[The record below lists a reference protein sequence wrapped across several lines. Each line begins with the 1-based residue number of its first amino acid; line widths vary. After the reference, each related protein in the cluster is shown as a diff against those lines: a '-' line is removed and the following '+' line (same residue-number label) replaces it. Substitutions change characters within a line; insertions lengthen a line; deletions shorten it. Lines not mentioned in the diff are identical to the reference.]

1 MIFKSI
7 QNGAIAGI
15 AGGVVFGAM
24 MGMMGMLP
32 MIGQMAGSPTA
43 AAGFFVH
50 LIISAFI
57 GGSFAL
63 LFRSRVTGPAAGLA
77 FGGTYGVAWWFLGPL
92 TLMPAMMG
100 MGIGVNWNAT
110 AATAMFPSL
119 IGHIVYGLILGFTY
133 ARLTRNGCVRAT
145 CEDPVSGVV

>member
-1 MIFKSI
+1 MIFKNI

-43 AAGFFVH
+43 SAGFFVH

-63 LFRSRVTGPAAGLA
+63 F
-77 FGGTYGVAWWFLGPL
+77 F
-92 TLMPAMMG
+92 
-100 MGIGVNWNAT
+100 
-110 AATAMFPSL
+110 
-119 IGHIVYGLILGFTY
+119 
-133 ARLTRNGCVRAT
+133 
-145 CEDPVSGVV
+145 